1 MARVGWWLVNAP
13 ALLTEIAEA
22 WNRRGVRYAVA
33 HGLEGYPDRLGRDV
47 DVLVQ
52 ASHVGVAVSAAADA
66 LEAHGLIVVHLHP
79 IWGPRIVAVEPTS
92 RAMLELHLI
101 TELNWRGAALITAPN
116 ATRSVGPIAVDP
128 ELSFAKRII
137 APLLAGN
144 TDKFDCKPDE
154 FRFDEGEAVAASSLL
169 ARIMDA
175 DLGLALHRSI
185 GAGDVAAAIAIAP
198 AVRRSILLRGLTR
211 TPLRFAARSLRSVTR
226 KLSQPFAASAP
237 TVALV
242 GPDGAGKSTLIR
254 GLLARDHGVFT
265 NVVVRHWRPQLLPR
279 LGAFVNAPAPT
290 PSSDGAVQ
298 PRRHAGRWNGLRLG
312 YYYLDFLVG
321 GWIKDRVANSRQQ
334 LVLYDRCALD
344 MQIDPVRYGLRSG
357 AFHPLARRLLPW
369 PELVIL
375 LRCDAERIHARKPE
389 LPVSE
394 LQRQLD
400 AWQRLVDR
408 GEVHAV
414 LTTEGPVDAI
424 TEEAW
429 GLITEAF
436 IAANRTRR
444 GPDPPHAS
452 AATVKVTE
460 AQ

>member
-1 MARVGWWLVNAP
+1 MNAP

-22 WNRRGVRYAVA
+22 WNGRGLRYAVA
-33 HGLEGYPDRLGRDV
+33 HGLDGYPKRLGRDV

-52 ASHVGVAVSAAADA
+52 ASHVDRAVGAATDV

-92 RAMLELHLI
+92 RAMLEVHLI
-101 TELNWRGAALITAPN
+101 TELSWRGTVLITAPN
-116 ATRSVGPIAVDP
+116 ATRSVGPIEVDP
-128 ELSFAKRII
+128 ELSFAKRIL

-144 TDKFDCKPDE
+144 ADRFHRKPDA
-154 FRFDEGEAVAASSLL
+154 FSFDEGEADAASRLMT
-169 ARIMDA
+169 RIMDA

-185 GAGDVAAAIAIAP
+185 GTGDVAAAQSIAP
-198 AVRRSILLRGLTR
+198 AVRRSILRRALTR
-211 TPLRFAARSLRSVTR
+211 DPVGFAARSLRSVTR

-237 TVALV
+237 TIALV

-254 GLLARDHGVFT
+254 GLLARDHGIFT
-265 NVVVRHWRPQLLPR
+265 NVVMRHWRPQLLPR

-298 PRRHAGRWNGLRLG
+298 PRRTAGRWNGLRLS

-321 GWIKDRVANSRQQ
+321 GWVKDRVANSRQQ

-344 MQIDPVRYGLRSG
+344 MQVDPARYGLRAG
-357 AFHPLARRLLPW
+357 ALHPIARRLLPW

-375 LRCDAERIHARKPE
+375 LRCDAEQIHARKPE

-414 LTTEGPVDAI
+414 LTTDAPVD
-424 TEEAW
+424 EVVEQAW
-429 GLITEAF
+429 ALITDAF
-436 IAANRTRR
+436 IAANRARLRPDQPR
-444 GPDPPHAS
+444 GPQQPKAN
-452 AATVKVTE
+452 E